1 MKSIIHHKESYI
13 VITNEQIENVDKEKY
28 ILKAQRKEAKLNING
43 KNETGNRE
51 FQVQIKPYNRTP
63 HKSYR
68 N

>member
-28 ILKAQRKEAKLNING
+28 ISKAQRKEAKLNING

-51 FQVQIKPYNRTP
+51 FSSSDKAL
-63 HKSYR
+63 
-68 N
+68 

>member
-51 FQVQIKPYNRTP
+51 FSSSDKAL
-63 HKSYR
+63 
-68 N
+68 